1 MDYRMDLSQ
10 YSDQPISTQVLLGLL
25 RGYSRPYDK
34 IMEMVNQGILVQL
47 RRGLYMT
54 SPLVSKITPE
64 PFLIANHLYGPSYIS
79 LDSALF
85 HWGLI
90 PERVF
95 EISSVTPKISKKILV
110 QNVVYSYTHLP
121 IAYYP
126 VGIQSISLTKT
137 QTVLIA
143 SPEKALC
150 DKVITTAG
158 INLRSKQ
165 QAMAFLV
172 EDLRIDKD
180 QLRELNLRE
189 MVKWLPVCSKRK
201 SIQCTIEMIEMIS

>member
-1 MDYRMDLSQ
+1 MDLLK

-25 RGYSRPYDK
+25 KGYSRPYDK

-47 RRGLYMT
+47 RRGLYMV
-54 SPLVSKITPE
+54 SPSVSIRTPE

-95 EISSVTPKISKKILV
+95 EISSVTPRMSKKIMV
-110 QNVVYSYTHLP
+110 QNVLYSYTHLP
-121 IAYYP
+121 IAYSP
-126 VGIQSISLTKT
+126 LGIQSISLTKT

-143 SPEKALC
+143 GPEKALC

-158 INLRSKQ
+158 INLRSRQ
-165 QAMAFLV
+165 QTLAFLV
-172 EDLRIDKD
+172 EDLRIEED
-180 QLRELNLRE
+180 QLRGLNTLE
-189 MVKWLPVCSKRK
+189 MKSWLTVCPKRK
-201 SIQCTIEMIEMIS
+201 SIQRLIETISTL

>member
-1 MDYRMDLSQ
+1 MDLSQ
-10 YSDQPISTQVLLGLL
+10 YSDQPISTHVLLGLL

-54 SPLVSKITPE
+54 SPLVSTITPE

-95 EISSVTPKISKKILV
+95 EISCVTLKISKKIMV
-110 QNVVYSYTHLP
+110 QNAVYSYTHLP

-126 VGIQSISLTKT
+126 VGVQSISLTKT

-165 QAMAFLV
+165 QTMAFLV

-180 QLRELNLRE
+180 QLRELNTTE
-189 MVKWLPVCSKRK
+189 MTSWLPVCPKRK
-201 SIQCTIEMIEMIS
+201 SIQLLIETLSAL

>member
-1 MDYRMDLSQ
+1 MNYRIDLSK
-10 YSDQPISTQVLLGLL
+10 YSDQPINTQVLLGLL
-25 RGYSRPYDK
+25 KGYSRPYDK

-54 SPLVSKITPE
+54 SSLVSPITPE

-95 EISSVTPKISKKILV
+95 EISSVTPKISKKIMV

-121 IAYYP
+121 VAYSP
-126 VGIQSISLTKT
+126 LGIQSISLTKT

-158 INLRSKQ
+158 INLRSRQ
-165 QAMAFLV
+165 QTLAFLI
-172 EDLRIDKD
+172 EDLRIEKD
-180 QLRELNLRE
+180 QLRELNTTE
-189 MVKWLPVCSKRK
+189 MTSWLPVCPKSK
-201 SIQCTIEMIEMIS
+201 SIQLLIETLSAL

>member
-1 MDYRMDLSQ
+1 MELSK

-54 SPLVSKITPE
+54 TPLVSKITPE

-95 EISSVTPKISKKILV
+95 EISSVTPRMSKKIMV

-121 IAYYP
+121 ITYYP

-172 EDLRIDKD
+172 EDLRIEKD
-180 QLRELNLRE
+180 QLRELNTTE
-189 MVKWLPVCSKRK
+189 MTSWLPVCPKRK
-201 SIQCTIEMIEMIS
+201 SIQLLIETLSAL

>member
-1 MDYRMDLSQ
+1 MDIKVELSE
-10 YSDQPISTQVLLGLL
+10 YSEQPISTQILLSLL
-25 RGYSRPYDK
+25 KGYRRPYDK
-34 IMEMVNQGILVQL
+34 IMELIRQGYLVQL
-47 RRGLYMT
+47 RKGLYLT
-54 SPLVSKITPE
+54 SPLVSSKMPE

-79 LDSALF
+79 LDSAMF

-95 EISSVTPKISKKILV
+95 EITSITTKKSKIFLI
-110 QNVVYSYTHLP
+110 QNVSYSFTHLP

-126 VGIQSISLTKT
+126 LGIQSLILTEK

-150 DKVITTAG
+150 DKVITTPG
-158 INLRSKQ
+158 INLRSRQ
-165 QAMAFLV
+165 QALAFLV
-172 EDLRIDKD
+172 EDLRIEKD

-189 MVKWLPVCSKRK
+189 IVKWLPVCPKRS
-201 SIQCTIEMIEMIS
+201 SIKILIEAIAGL

>member
-34 IMEMVNQGILVQL
+34 IMEMVNHGILVQL

-54 SPLVSKITPE
+54 SPLVSTITPE

-95 EISSVTPKISKKILV
+95 EISSVTPKISKKIMV

-126 VGIQSISLTKT
+126 FGIQSLSLTQT
-137 QTVLIA
+137 QTALIA
-143 SPEKALC
+143 GPEKALC

-158 INLRSKQ
+158 INLRSRQ

-172 EDLRIDKD
+172 EDLRIEED
-180 QLRELNLRE
+180 QLRELNTTE
-189 MVKWLPVCSKRK
+189 MTSWLPVCPKRK
-201 SIQCTIEMIEMIS
+201 SIHLLIETLSAL

>member
-1 MDYRMDLSQ
+1 
-10 YSDQPISTQVLLGLL
+10 
-25 RGYSRPYDK
+25 
-34 IMEMVNQGILVQL
+34 MEMVNQGIIVQL
-47 RRGLYMT
+47 RRGLYLTT
-54 SPLVSKITPE
+54 SLVSPKTPE
-64 PFLIANHLYGPSYIS
+64 PFLIANHLYGPSYVS

-85 HWGLI
+85 QWGLI

-95 EISSVTPKISKKILV
+95 EISSVTPKISKRFMA
-110 QNVVYSYTHLP
+110 QNVVYSFTHLP

-126 VGIQSISLTKT
+126 LGIQSLPLTEN

-150 DKVITTAG
+150 DKVITTSG
-158 INLRSKQ
+158 VNLRSKN

-172 EDLRIDKD
+172 EDLRIEKD

-189 MVKWLPVCSKRK
+189 MVKWLPACPKRS
-201 SIQCTIEMIEMIS
+201 SIKILIEAIAGL

>member
-1 MDYRMDLSQ
+1 MDYRMELSKF
-10 YSDQPISTQVLLGLL
+10 SDQPISTQVLLGLL

-54 SPLVSKITPE
+54 SPLVSAITPE
-64 PFLIANHLYGPSYIS
+64 PFLTANHLYGPSYIS

-95 EISSVTPKISKKILV
+95 EISSVTPKISKKIMV
-110 QNVVYSYTHLP
+110 QNAVYSYTHLP

-126 VGIQSISLTKT
+126 LGMQSLSLTKT

-150 DKVITTAG
+150 DKLITTAG

-180 QLRELNLRE
+180 QLRELNTTE
-189 MVKWLPVCSKRK
+189 MISCLPVCPKRK
-201 SIQCTIEMIEMIS
+201 SIQLLIETLSAL

>member
-95 EISSVTPKISKKILV
+95 EISSVTPKISKKIMV
-110 QNVVYSYTHLP
+110 QNAVYSYTHLP

-201 SIQCTIEMIEMIS
+201 SIQCTIEMLEMIS

>member
-10 YSDQPISTQVLLGLL
+10 YYDQPISTQVLLGLL
-25 RGYSRPYDK
+25 RGYNRPYDK

-95 EISSVTPKISKKILV
+95 EISCVTPKISKKIMV
-110 QNVVYSYTHLP
+110 QNAVYSYTHLP

-126 VGIQSISLTKT
+126 LGVQSIALTKT

-180 QLRELNLRE
+180 QLRELNTTE
-189 MVKWLPVCSKRK
+189 MTSWLPVCPKRK
-201 SIQCTIEMIEMIS
+201 SIQLLIETLSAL

>member
-25 RGYSRPYDK
+25 RGYNRPYDK

-95 EISSVTPKISKKILV
+95 EISCVTPKISKKIMV
-110 QNVVYSYTHLP
+110 QNAVYSYTHLP

-126 VGIQSISLTKT
+126 LGVQSIALTKT

-180 QLRELNLRE
+180 QLRELNTTE
-189 MVKWLPVCSKRK
+189 MTSWLPVCPKRK
-201 SIQCTIEMIEMIS
+201 SIQLLIETLSAL

>member
-1 MDYRMDLSQ
+1 MDLSE

-25 RGYSRPYDK
+25 KGYSRPYDK

-54 SPLVSKITPE
+54 SSLISPITPE
-64 PFLIANHLYGPSYIS
+64 PFLIANHFYGPSYIS

-95 EISSVTPKISKKILV
+95 EISSVTPKMSKKTMV
-110 QNVVYSYTHLP
+110 QNAVYSYTHLP

-126 VGIQSISLTKT
+126 LGIQSLSLTKT
-137 QTVLIA
+137 QTALIA
-143 SPEKALC
+143 RPEKALC

-158 INLRSKQ
+158 INLRSRQ
-165 QAMAFLV
+165 QALAFLV
-172 EDLRIDKD
+172 EDLRIEKD
-180 QLRELNLRE
+180 QLRELNTTE
-189 MVKWLPVCSKRK
+189 MTNWLPVCPKRK
-201 SIQCTIEMIEMIS
+201 SIQLLIETLSAL

>member
-1 MDYRMDLSQ
+1 MDYRMDLLE

-25 RGYSRPYDK
+25 KGYSRPYDK

-47 RRGLYMT
+47 RRGLYMV
-54 SPLVSKITPE
+54 SPSVSTRTPE

-95 EISSVTPKISKKILV
+95 EISSVTPRMSKKIMV

-121 IAYYP
+121 IAYSP
-126 VGIQSISLTKT
+126 LGIQSISLTKT

-143 SPEKALC
+143 GPEKALC

-158 INLRSKQ
+158 INLRSRHQ
-165 QAMAFLV
+165 TLAFLV
-172 EDLRIDKD
+172 EDLRIEED
-180 QLRELNLRE
+180 QLRGLNTME
-189 MVKWLPVCSKRK
+189 MKSWLTVCPKRK
-201 SIQCTIEMIEMIS
+201 SIQRLIETISTL

>member
-1 MDYRMDLSQ
+1 MDIKMNLSNF
-10 YSDQPISTQVLLGLL
+10 SDQPISTQVLLGLL
-25 RGYSRPYDK
+25 KGYSRPYDK
-34 IMEMVNQGILVQL
+34 IMEMVNQGIIVQL
-47 RRGLYMT
+47 RRGLYLT
-54 SPLVSKITPE
+54 TPLVSPITPE

-79 LDSALF
+79 MDSALC

-95 EISSVTPKISKKILV
+95 EISSVTPKISKRFMA
-110 QNVVYSYTHLP
+110 QNAVYSFTHLP

-126 VGIQSISLTKT
+126 LGIQSISLTKT

-180 QLRELNLRE
+180 QLREFNLRE
-189 MVKWLPVCSKRK
+189 MVKWLPVCPKKK
-201 SIQCTIEMIEMIS
+201 SIHCMIDMIEMIS

>member
-1 MDYRMDLSQ
+1 MDLSQ

-54 SPLVSKITPE
+54 TPLVSKITPE

-95 EISSVTPKISKKILV
+95 EISCVTPKISKIMV
-110 QNVVYSYTHLP
+110 QNAVYSYTHLP

-126 VGIQSISLTKT
+126 LGVQSIALTKT

-180 QLRELNLRE
+180 QLRELNTTE
-189 MVKWLPVCSKRK
+189 MTSWLPVCPKRK
-201 SIQCTIEMIEMIS
+201 SIQLLIETLSAL

>member
-1 MDYRMDLSQ
+1 MDYRMDLLE

-25 RGYSRPYDK
+25 KGYSRPYDK

-47 RRGLYMT
+47 RRGLYMV
-54 SPLVSKITPE
+54 SPSVSTRTPE

-95 EISSVTPKISKKILV
+95 EISSVTPRMSKKIMV

-121 IAYYP
+121 IAYSP
-126 VGIQSISLTKT
+126 LGIQSISLTKT

-143 SPEKALC
+143 GPEKALC

-158 INLRSKQ
+158 INLRSRQ
-165 QAMAFLV
+165 QTLAFLV
-172 EDLRIDKD
+172 EDLRIEED
-180 QLRELNLRE
+180 QLRGLNTME
-189 MVKWLPVCSKRK
+189 MKSWLTVCPKRK
-201 SIQCTIEMIEMIS
+201 SIQRLIETISTL

>member
-1 MDYRMDLSQ
+1 MDLLK

-25 RGYSRPYDK
+25 KGYSRPYDK

-47 RRGLYMT
+47 RRGLYMV
-54 SPLVSKITPE
+54 SPSVSTRTPE

-95 EISSVTPKISKKILV
+95 EISSVTPRMSKKIMV
-110 QNVVYSYTHLP
+110 QNVLYSYTHLP
-121 IAYYP
+121 IAYSP
-126 VGIQSISLTKT
+126 LGIQSISLTKT

-143 SPEKALC
+143 GPEKALC

-158 INLRSKQ
+158 INLRSRHHTL
-165 QAMAFLV
+165 AFLV
-172 EDLRIDKD
+172 EDLRIEED
-180 QLRELNLRE
+180 QLRGLNTME
-189 MVKWLPVCSKRK
+189 MKSWLTVCPKRK
-201 SIQCTIEMIEMIS
+201 SIQRLIETISTL

>member
-54 SPLVSKITPE
+54 SPLVSPKTPE

-95 EISSVTPKISKKILV
+95 EISSVTPKMSNKIMV

-126 VGIQSISLTKT
+126 LGIQSLSLTKT
-137 QTVLIA
+137 QTVLTA

-180 QLRELNLRE
+180 QLRELNTTE
-189 MVKWLPVCSKRK
+189 MTSWLPVCPKRK
-201 SIQCTIEMIEMIS
+201 SIQLLIETLSAL

>member
-54 SPLVSKITPE
+54 SPLVSPKTPE

-90 PERVF
+90 IERVF
-95 EISSVTPKISKKILV
+95 EISSVTPRMSKKILV
-110 QNVVYSYTHLP
+110 QNAVYSFTHLP

-126 VGIQSISLTKT
+126 LGIQSLSLTAT

-180 QLRELNLRE
+180 QLRELNTTE
-189 MVKWLPVCSKRK
+189 MTSWLPVCPKRK
-201 SIQCTIEMIEMIS
+201 SIQLLIETISAL

>member
-1 MDYRMDLSQ
+1 
-10 YSDQPISTQVLLGLL
+10 
-25 RGYSRPYDK
+25 
-34 IMEMVNQGILVQL
+34 
-47 RRGLYMT
+47 
-54 SPLVSKITPE
+54 LVSTNTPE
-64 PFLIANHLYGPSYIS
+64 PFLIANHLYGPSYVS

-85 HWGLI
+85 QWGLI

-95 EISSVTPKISKKILV
+95 EISSVTPKISKRFMA
-110 QNVVYSYTHLP
+110 QNVVYSFTHLP

-126 VGIQSISLTKT
+126 LGIQSLPLTEN

-150 DKVITTAG
+150 DKVITTSG
-158 INLRSKQ
+158 VNLRSKN

-172 EDLRIDKD
+172 EDLRIEKD

-189 MVKWLPVCSKRK
+189 MVKWLPVCPKRS
-201 SIQCTIEMIEMIS
+201 SIKILVESIAGL

>member
-1 MDYRMDLSQ
+1 MLK
-10 YSDQPISTQVLLGLL
+10 
-25 RGYSRPYDK
+25 GYSRPYDK

-54 SPLVSKITPE
+54 SPLVSPITPE
-64 PFLIANHLYGPSYIS
+64 PFLIANHLYGPSYVS
-79 LDSALF
+79 LDSVLF

-95 EISSVTPKISKKILV
+95 EISSVTPKISKKMMA

-121 IAYYP
+121 IDYYHL
-126 VGIQSISLTKT
+126 GIQSLSLTER

-165 QAMAFLV
+165 QTLAFLV
-172 EDLRIDKD
+172 EDLRIEID
-180 QLRELNLRE
+180 QLRELNTIE
-189 MVKWLPVCSKRK
+189 MKNWLPVCPKRK
-201 SIQCTIEMIEMIS
+201 SIQLLIETISAL

>member
-1 MDYRMDLSQ
+1 MNYRIDLSK

-54 SPLVSKITPE
+54 SSLVSPITPE

-90 PERVF
+90 PEQVF
-95 EISSVTPKISKKILV
+95 EISCVTPKISKKIMV
-110 QNVVYSYTHLP
+110 QNAVYSYTHLP

-126 VGIQSISLTKT
+126 VGVQSISLTKT

-180 QLRELNLRE
+180 QLRELNTTE
-189 MVKWLPVCSKRK
+189 MTSWLPVCPKSK
-201 SIQCTIEMIEMIS
+201 SIQLLIETLSAL

>member
-1 MDYRMDLSQ
+1 MNIEMNLSK
-10 YSDQPISTQVLLGLL
+10 YSDQPISTSLLLGLL
-25 RGYSRPYDK
+25 KGYSRPYDK

-47 RRGLYMT
+47 RRGLYLTT
-54 SPLVSKITPE
+54 SLVNEKTPE
-64 PFLIANHLYGPSYIS
+64 PFLIANHLYGPSYVS
-79 LDSALF
+79 LDSALN

-95 EISSVTPKISKKILV
+95 EISSVTPKVSKRFLA
-110 QNVVYSYTHLP
+110 QNIVYSFTHLP
-121 IAYYP
+121 AAYYP
-126 VGIQSISLTKT
+126 LGIQSLSLTET

-150 DKVITTAG
+150 DKVITTSG
-158 INLRSKQ
+158 VNLRSKN

-172 EDLRIDKD
+172 EDLRIEKD

-189 MVKWLPVCSKRK
+189 MVKWLPVCPKRS
-201 SIQCTIEMIEMIS
+201 SIKILVESIAGL

>member
-1 MDYRMDLSQ
+1 MDYRMDLLK

-25 RGYSRPYDK
+25 KGYSRPYDK

-47 RRGLYMT
+47 RRGLYMV
-54 SPLVSKITPE
+54 SPSVSIRTPE

-95 EISSVTPKISKKILV
+95 EISSVTPRMSKKIMV
-110 QNVVYSYTHLP
+110 QNVLYSYTHLP
-121 IAYYP
+121 IAYSP
-126 VGIQSISLTKT
+126 LGIQSISLTKT

-143 SPEKALC
+143 GPEKALC

-158 INLRSKQ
+158 INLRSRQ
-165 QAMAFLV
+165 QTLAFLV
-172 EDLRIDKD
+172 EDMRIEED
-180 QLRELNLRE
+180 QLRGLNTLE
-189 MVKWLPVCSKRK
+189 MKSWLTVCPKRK
-201 SIQCTIEMIEMIS
+201 SIQRLIETISTL

>member
-1 MDYRMDLSQ
+1 
-10 YSDQPISTQVLLGLL
+10 
-25 RGYSRPYDK
+25 
-34 IMEMVNQGILVQL
+34 MEMVNQGILVQL
-47 RRGLYMT
+47 RRGLYMM
-54 SPLVSKITPE
+54 SPLVSSITPE

-79 LDSALF
+79 LESALF

-95 EISSVTPKISKKILV
+95 EISSVTPKISKRFMA
-110 QNVVYSYTHLP
+110 QNTVYSFMHLP

-126 VGIQSISLTKT
+126 LGIQSLSLTET

-143 SPEKALC
+143 GPEKALC

-165 QAMAFLV
+165 QTMAFLV
-172 EDLRIDKD
+172 EDLRIEEF
-180 QLRELNLRE
+180 QLRELNTIE
-189 MVKWLPVCSKRK
+189 MISWLPVCLKRK
-201 SIQCTIEMIEMIS
+201 SIQILIETVSTL

>member
-10 YSDQPISTQVLLGLL
+10 YSDQPISTSLLLGLL

-95 EISSVTPKISKKILV
+95 EISSVTTKVSKRFV
-110 QNVVYSYTHLP
+110 VNNVVYSFTHLP

-126 VGIQSISLTKT
+126 LGIQSLSLTET

-158 INLRSKQ
+158 INLRSRQ
-165 QAMAFLV
+165 QTLAFLV
-172 EDLRIDKD
+172 EDLRIEKD
-180 QLRELNLRE
+180 QLRELNTID
-189 MVKWLPVCSKRK
+189 MINWLPICPKRK
-201 SIQCTIEMIEMIS
+201 SIQLLIETISAL

>member
-126 VGIQSISLTKT
+126 LGIQSISLTKT

-201 SIQCTIEMIEMIS
+201 SIQCTIEMLEMIS

>member
-1 MDYRMDLSQ
+1 MDLSQ

-25 RGYSRPYDK
+25 RGYNRPYDK

-90 PERVF
+90 PDRVF
-95 EISSVTPKISKKILV
+95 EISSVTPKISKKSMV

-121 IAYYP
+121 IAYSP
-126 VGIQSISLTKT
+126 LGIQSISLTKT

-158 INLRSKQ
+158 INLRSRQ
-165 QAMAFLV
+165 QALAFLV
-172 EDLRIDKD
+172 EDLRIEKD
-180 QLRELNLRE
+180 QLRELNTIE
-189 MVKWLPVCSKRK
+189 MTSWLPVCPKSK
-201 SIQCTIEMIEMIS
+201 SIQLLIETLSAL